1 MNAITVVVNSL
12 GTGGAEKV
20 TVLLCNY
27 FVSIGLTVDLVLIRY
42 RGKYLPQLDKR
53 ISVLRTNEH
62 LIRLG
67 FVGRVVALWQAL
79 RRLNNT
85 TILSIGEWPNV
96 TSPFSRVLL
105 GYKPRLILCEHNTRT
120 FINHPGEYKLPKIYR
135 SIARSAY
142 NKADAII
149 AVSEQVK
156 QSVVAAIP
164 SIRTRTVVINNPIDL
179 ERINRLGREALDHR
193 WATNKKVPL
202 LVAVGRLQSTKDYPT
217 MLKAISYLRYEL
229 NEMCH
234 LLILGEGEL
243 AEELHAMARE
253 LAIDEIV
260 EFVGF
265 VENPY
270 RYYCHAD
277 LLVHSAIYE
286 GFPMVF
292 IEAFACGLSIA
303 STDCNIPKE
312 IFDPEDMELVVPIG
326 DHQLLAQAIS
336 KGLRA
341 KRDPES
347 AKRRVERFNV
357 HQIGREYT
365 QVVSDKVA
373 GIQKATLN

>member
-27 FVSIGLTVDLVLIRY
+27 FVSIGLKVDLVLIRY

-53 ISVLRTNEH
+53 VNVLQTNER

-67 FVGRVVALWQAL
+67 FVGRVVALWQSL
-79 RRLNNT
+79 RRLDNS

-105 GYKPRLILCEHNTRT
+105 DYKPRLILCEHNTRT
-120 FINHPGEYKLPKIYR
+120 FINHPEEYKLSKIYQ

-142 NKADAII
+142 RRADAIV

-164 SIRTRTVVINNPIDL
+164 SICARTVVINNPIDL
-179 ERINRLGREALDHR
+179 ERINRLGEEALDHR
-193 WATNKKVPL
+193 WVTNKKTPL
-202 LVAVGRLQSTKDYPT
+202 LIAVGRLQSTKDYPT
-217 MLKAISYLRYEL
+217 MLKAISYLKNEQNEL
-229 NEMCH
+229 SH
-234 LLILGEGEL
+234 LLILGEGDL
-243 AEELHAMARE
+243 AEELRAMTRE

-260 EFVGF
+260 EFMGF

-270 RYYCHAD
+270 KYYSHAD
-277 LLVHSAIYE
+277 LFVHSAIYE

-312 IFDPEDMELVVPIG
+312 IFYREDMELVVPIG
-326 DHQLLAQAIS
+326 DHRLLAQAIS
-336 KGLRA
+336 KGLRT

-347 AKRRVERFNV
+347 AKRRVEKFNV
-357 HQIGREYT
+357 HQIGREYMHVISGEGT
-365 QVVSDKVA
+365 SS
-373 GIQKATLN
+373 